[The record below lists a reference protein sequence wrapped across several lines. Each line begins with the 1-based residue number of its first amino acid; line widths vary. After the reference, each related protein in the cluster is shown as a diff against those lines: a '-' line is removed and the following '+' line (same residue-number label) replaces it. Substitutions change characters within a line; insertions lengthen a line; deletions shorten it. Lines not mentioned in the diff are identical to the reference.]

1 MPLRIAT
8 FNVENL
14 LRRFT
19 SERDRRTGRWI
30 PDSAVGLFEHTS
42 EAEGRL
48 IEKAF
53 QVAVSDD
60 QRQLTAQAIRDCDA
74 DVLCLQEV
82 DGLEVLR
89 WFHDRYLRQ
98 ALDEPY
104 EHFALLEGNDRRGI
118 DVAVM
123 SRRGFPI
130 RVMSNATLTYRD
142 LGIYG
147 DDLRRWG
154 AEIDDRIF
162 KRDALEVEVE
172 TPGGPLT
179 VWICH
184 FKSMGEGRDRTMGVR
199 RAEAH
204 AVRRLVERR
213 FGDRVATADWMI
225 VGDLND
231 YRDKLRLERA
241 GDGALHAHAMRAEA
255 TGLDPLHADR
265 FAVDLVERLPPGE
278 RWTHYYPEERELSA
292 LDHLFVSPALARAN
306 PRVEPTV
313 VRSGLPYRVPIERIR
328 PAMPEMPRYPRVG
341 FDRPK
346 ASDHCPVAVTLRLSR
361 EATAGANA
369 KEVTP

>member
-1 MPLRIAT
+1 MTLRIAT

-14 LRRFT
+14 LRRFAPDH
-19 SERDRRTGRWI
+19 DRRTGVWV
-30 PDSAVGLFEHTS
+30 PDAAVGLYEHAS

-53 QVAVSDD
+53 QVGVSDD

-89 WFHDRYLRQ
+89 WFHDRYLRR
-98 ALDEPY
+98 AIDEPY

-142 LGIYG
+142 LGLYN
-147 DDLRRWG
+147 DDLKRWG
-154 AEIDDRIF
+154 ASPDDRVF
-162 KRDALEVEVE
+162 KRDALEVEVA
-172 TPGGPLT
+172 TGAGMLT
-179 VWICH
+179 IWICH
-184 FKSMGEGRDRTMGVR
+184 FKSMGEGRDRTMGIR

-204 AVRRLVERR
+204 AVRRLVERK
-213 FGDRVATADWMI
+213 FGDAADRANWMI

-231 YRDKLRLERA
+231 YRDKLRLLRSDE
-241 GDGALHAHAMRAEA
+241 GALRMVPERMAA
-255 TGLDPLHADR
+255 TGLDPLYADH
-265 FAVDLVERLPPGE
+265 FAVDLIERLPPDE
-278 RWTHYYPEERELSA
+278 RWTHYYPEERELAA

-306 PRVEPTV
+306 GQARPTV
-313 VRSGLPYRVPIERIR
+313 VRAGLPYRLPLDRVR
-328 PAMPEMPRYPRVG
+328 PPQAAIARYPRVG

-346 ASDHCPVAVTLRLSR
+346 ASDHCPVAVTLRLAEE
-361 EATAGANA
+361 EAA
-369 KEVTP
+369 

>member
-1 MPLRIAT
+1 VPLRIAS

-19 SERDRRTGRWI
+19 PDRDRRTGVWV
-30 PDSAVGLFEHTS
+30 PDAAVGLYEHAS

-53 QVAVSDD
+53 QVGVSDD

-74 DVLCLQEV
+74 DVVCLQEV

-98 ALDEPY
+98 AIDEPY

-142 LGIYG
+142 LGLYS
-147 DDLRRWG
+147 DEVRRWG
-154 AEIDDRIF
+154 AEPDDRIF

-172 TPGGPLT
+172 TPSGPLT
-179 VWICH
+179 LWICH
-184 FKSMGEGRDRTMGVR
+184 FKSMGEGRERTMGIR

-213 FGDRVATADWMI
+213 FGGRVASADWMI

-231 YRDKLRLERA
+231 YRDKIRLERA
-241 GDGALHAHAMRAEA
+241 GDGTLHGRPERAEA
-255 TGLDPLHADR
+255 TGLDPLYADH
-265 FAVDLVERLPPGE
+265 FATDLIERLDPAD
-278 RWTHYYPEERELSA
+278 RWTHFYPEERELSA

-306 PRVEPTV
+306 PKVRPTV
-313 VRSGLPYRVPIERIR
+313 IRAGLPYRLPLERMVPAR
-328 PAMPEMPRYPRVG
+328 PAIARYPRVG

-346 ASDHCPVAVTLRLSR
+346 ASDHCPVAVTLRLSS
-361 EATAGANA
+361 EAT
-369 KEVTP
+369 P

>member
-1 MPLRIAT
+1 VPLRIAT

-19 SERDRRTGRWI
+19 PERDKRTGVWV
-30 PDSAVGLFEHTS
+30 PDPAVGLFEHTS

-53 QVAVSDD
+53 QVSVSDD

-98 ALDEPY
+98 AIDEPY

-118 DVAVM
+118 DVAAM

-130 RVMSNATLTYRD
+130 RVMSNASLTYRD
-142 LGIYG
+142 LGLFG
-147 DDLRRWG
+147 DELKRWG
-154 AEIDDRIF
+154 AEIDDRVF

-172 TPGGPLT
+172 TPAGPLT
-179 VWICH
+179 IWVCH
-184 FKSMGEGRDRTMGVR
+184 FKSMSEGRERTMGIR

-204 AVRRLVERR
+204 AVRRLVERK
-213 FGDRVATADWMI
+213 FGDRADKADWMI

-231 YRDKLRLERA
+231 YRDKIRLERL
-241 GDGALHAHAMRAEA
+241 GDGRLAERHERVEA
-255 TGLDPLHADR
+255 TGLDPLHADH
-265 FAVDLVERLPPGE
+265 FATDLIERLDPAE
-278 RWTHYYPEERELSA
+278 RWTHFYPEERELSA

-306 PRVEPTV
+306 HRVRPTV
-313 VRSGLPYRVPIERIR
+313 IRAGLPYRVPLDRISPPR
-328 PAMPEMPRYPRVG
+328 APIPRYPRVG

-346 ASDHCPVAVTLRLSR
+346 ASDHCPVAVSLRLSS
-361 EATAGANA
+361 
-369 KEVTP
+369 EVVR

>member
-14 LRRFT
+14 LRRFAP
-19 SERDRRTGRWI
+19 ERDRRTGVWV
-30 PDSAVGLFEHTS
+30 PDPAVGLFEHAS

-48 IEKAF
+48 IEKAL

-74 DVLCLQEV
+74 DVVFLQEV

-89 WFHDRYLRQ
+89 WFHDRYLRR
-98 ALDEPY
+98 AVDEPY

-142 LGIYG
+142 LGLYT

-154 AEIDDRIF
+154 ADIDDRIF
-162 KRDALEVEVE
+162 KRDALEVEIE
-172 TPGGPLT
+172 TPAGPLT
-179 VWICH
+179 AWVCH

-204 AVRRLVERR
+204 AVRRLIERR
-213 FGDRVATADWMI
+213 FGDHVASADWMI

-231 YRDKLRLERA
+231 YRDKIRLERA
-241 GDGALHAHAMRAEA
+241 ADGTLHGRHERAEA
-255 TGLDPLHADR
+255 TGLDPFHADR
-265 FAVDLVERLPPGE
+265 FAVDLVERLDPDE

-292 LDHLFVSPALARAN
+292 LDHLFVSPGLARAN
-306 PRVEPTV
+306 PRVRPTV
-313 VRSGLPYRVPIERIR
+313 IRAGLPYRVPLDRWMPPR
-328 PAMPEMPRYPRVG
+328 PPFVRYPRVG

-346 ASDHCPVAVTLRLSR
+346 ASDHCPLAVTLALSR
-361 EATAGANA
+361 EAAR
-369 KEVTP
+369 

>member
-14 LRRFT
+14 LRRFAP
-19 SERDRRTGRWI
+19 ERDKRTGVWL

-74 DVLCLQEV
+74 DVLCLQEI

-89 WFHDRYLRQ
+89 WFHDRYLRR
-98 ALDEPY
+98 AIDEPY

-123 SRRGFPI
+123 SRRGFPV

-142 LGIYG
+142 LGLHN

-154 AEIDDRIF
+154 ADIDDLIF

-172 TPGGPLT
+172 TAGGVLT
-179 VWICH
+179 IWICH
-184 FKSMGEGRDRTMGVR
+184 FKSMGEGRDRTMAVR
-199 RAEAH
+199 RAEAR
-204 AVRRLVERR
+204 AVRRLVERK
-213 FGDRVATADWMI
+213 FGDRAAEANWMI

-231 YRDKLRLERA
+231 YRDKIRLMRA
-241 GDGALHAHAMRAEA
+241 GDGALHFQHERAEA

-265 FAVDLVERLPPGE
+265 FAVDLIERLPADE
-278 RWTHYYPEERELSA
+278 RWTHYYPEDRELAA
-292 LDHLFVSPALARAN
+292 LDHLFVSPGLARAN
-306 PRVEPTV
+306 GRACPTV
-313 VRSGLPYRVPIERIR
+313 VRAGMPYRVPLDRV
-328 PAMPEMPRYPRVG
+328 MPPQPPIARYPRVG

-346 ASDHCPVAVTLRLSR
+346 ASDHCPIAVTLRLT
-361 EATAGANA
+361 EEPAA
-369 KEVTP
+369 

>member
-14 LRRFT
+14 LRRFAT
-19 SERDRRTGRWI
+19 DRDRRTGAWV
-30 PDSAVGLFEHTS
+30 PDAAVGLFEHTS

-74 DVLCLQEV
+74 DVVCLQEV

-98 ALDEPY
+98 AIDEPY

-142 LGIYG
+142 LGLHT
-147 DDLRRWG
+147 DELRRWG

-162 KRDALEVEVE
+162 KRDALEVEIE
-172 TPGGPLT
+172 TPAGPLT
-179 VWICH
+179 VWVCH
-184 FKSMGEGRDRTMGVR
+184 FKSMSEGRDRTMAVR

-213 FGDRVATADWMI
+213 FAGRTAAADWAI
-225 VGDLND
+225 LGDLND
-231 YRDKLRLERA
+231 HRDKIRLDRGA
-241 GDGALHAHAMRAEA
+241 DGALHGVPVRVET
-255 TGLDPLHADR
+255 TGLDPLWADH
-265 FAVDLVERLPPGE
+265 FAVDLVERLPPEE

-292 LDHLFVSPALARAN
+292 LDHLFVSPALAQAN
-306 PRVEPTV
+306 RGVRPTV
-313 VRSGLPYRVPIERIR
+313 VRAGLPYRVPIDRVR
-328 PAMPEMPRYPRVG
+328 PPWPAIARYPRVG

-346 ASDHCPVAVTLRLSR
+346 ASDHCPLAVTLRLAH
-361 EATAGANA
+361 EAAA
-369 KEVTP
+369 

>member
-1 MPLRIAT
+1 MPIRIAT

-19 SERDRRTGRWI
+19 PERDRRTGVWV
-30 PDSAVGLFEHTS
+30 PDPAVGLFEHAS

-74 DVLCLQEV
+74 DLLCLQEV

-89 WFHDRYLRQ
+89 WFHDRYLRR
-98 ALDEPY
+98 AVDEPY

-130 RVMSNATLTYRD
+130 RVMSHASLTYRD
-142 LGIYG
+142 LGLYG

-154 AEIDDRIF
+154 AEPDDRIF

-172 TPGGPLT
+172 TPAGPLT
-179 VWICH
+179 VWVCH
-184 FKSMGEGRDRTMGVR
+184 FKSMGEGRDRTMAIR

-213 FGDRVATADWMI
+213 FGARVASADWMI

-231 YRDKLRLERA
+231 YRDKLRLER
-241 GDGALHAHAMRAEA
+241 GPDGGLFPRPERAEA
-255 TGLDPLHADR
+255 TGLDPLHADH
-265 FAVDLVERLPPGE
+265 FAVDLVERLPVE
-278 RWTHYYPEERELSA
+278 DRWTHYYPEERELSA
-292 LDHLFVSPALARAN
+292 LDHLFVSPALAKAN
-306 PRVEPTV
+306 PEVKPSV
-313 VRSGLPYRVPIERIR
+313 VRRGLPHRVPLDRLVPPRRIE
-328 PAMPEMPRYPRVG
+328 RYPRVG

-346 ASDHCPVAVTLRLSR
+346 ASDHCPVAVTLRLTQEERS
-361 EATAGANA
+361 
-369 KEVTP
+369 

>member
-14 LRRFT
+14 LRRFAP
-19 SERDRRTGRWI
+19 EHDKRTGVWL
-30 PDSAVGLFEHTS
+30 PDPAVGLFEHTS

-89 WFHDRYLRQ
+89 WFHDHYLRR
-98 ALDEPY
+98 AIDEPY

-130 RVMSNATLTYRD
+130 RVMSNTTLTYRD
-142 LGIYG
+142 LGLYN
-147 DDLRRWG
+147 DDLKRWG
-154 AEIDDRIF
+154 ADIDDRIF
-162 KRDALEVEVE
+162 KRDALEVEVD
-172 TPGGPLT
+172 TPAGRLT
-179 VWICH
+179 IWVCH
-184 FKSMGEGRDRTMGVR
+184 FKSMGEGRDRTMAVR
-199 RAEAH
+199 RAEAR
-204 AVRRLVERR
+204 AVRRLVERK
-213 FGDRVATADWMI
+213 FGAGAAEADWMI

-231 YRDKLRLERA
+231 YRDKIRLERSA
-241 GDGALHAHAMRAEA
+241 DGALRFQHERAET
-255 TGLDPLHADR
+255 TGLDPLHADH
-265 FAVDLVERLPPGE
+265 FAVDLIERLPADE
-278 RWTHYYPEERELSA
+278 RWTHYYPEDRELAA

-306 PRVEPTV
+306 GRVTPTV
-313 VRSGLPYRVPIERIR
+313 VRAGMPHRVPLDRV
-328 PAMPEMPRYPRVG
+328 MPPRTPIARYPRVG

-346 ASDHCPVAVTLRLSR
+346 ASDHCPVAVTLRLSG
-361 EATAGANA
+361 ETAA
-369 KEVTP
+369 

>member
-14 LRRFT
+14 LRRF
-19 SERDRRTGRWI
+19 SVEHDRRTGVWV
-30 PDSAVGLFEHTS
+30 PDPAVGLFEHVS

-89 WFHDRYLRQ
+89 WFHDRYLRR

-142 LGIYG
+142 LGLYT

-154 AEIDDRIF
+154 ADIDDRVF
-162 KRDALEVEVE
+162 KRDALEVEIQ
-172 TPGGPLT
+172 TPAGLLT
-179 VWICH
+179 VWVCH
-184 FKSMGEGRDRTMGVR
+184 FKSMSEGRDRTMGVR

-204 AVRRLVERR
+204 AVRRLVERK
-213 FGDRVATADWMI
+213 FGDRAATADWMV

-231 YRDKLRLERA
+231 YRDKLCLVRTA
-241 GDGALHAHAMRAEA
+241 DGRFATRSERAEA

-265 FAVDLVERLPPGE
+265 FAVDLVERLDPPE
-278 RWTHYYPEERELSA
+278 RWTHYYPEERELAA

-306 PRVEPTV
+306 PRTRPSV
-313 VRSGLPYRVPIERIR
+313 VRAGLPYRVPLDRLVPPWPPLE
-328 PAMPEMPRYPRVG
+328 RYPRVG

-346 ASDHCPVAVTLRLSR
+346 ASDHCPLAVTLHLSS
-361 EATAGANA
+361 
-369 KEVTP
+369 EVSA

>member
-14 LRRFT
+14 LRRF
-19 SERDRRTGRWI
+19 SAERDKRTGVWV
-30 PDSAVGLFEHTS
+30 PDPAVGLFEHAS

-89 WFHDRYLRQ
+89 WFHDRYLRR
-98 ALDEPY
+98 AVDEPY

-130 RVMSNATLTYRD
+130 RVMSNASLTYRD
-142 LGIYG
+142 VGHYT

-154 AEIDDRIF
+154 AEIDDRVF

-172 TPGGPLT
+172 TPAGPLAIW
-179 VWICH
+179 VCH
-184 FKSMGEGRDRTMGVR
+184 FKSMSEGRERTMPVR

-213 FGDRVATADWMI
+213 FGARVETADWMI
-225 VGDLND
+225 VGDMND
-231 YRDKLRLERA
+231 YRDKIRLER
-241 GDGALHAHAMRAEA
+241 GAEGRLAARHERAEA
-255 TGLDPLHADR
+255 TGLDPLHADH
-265 FAVDLVERLPPGE
+265 FATDLVERLDAHE
-278 RWTHYYPEERELSA
+278 RWTHFYPEERELSA
-292 LDHLFVSPALARAN
+292 LDHMFVSPALARAN
-306 PRVEPTV
+306 HRVRPTV
-313 VRSGLPYRVPIERIR
+313 IRSGLPYRVPLERIV
-328 PAMPEMPRYPRVG
+328 PPQPVARYPRVG

-346 ASDHCPVAVTLRLSR
+346 ASDHCPLAVTLRLSG
-361 EATAGANA
+361 EA
-369 KEVTP
+369 PR

>member
-19 SERDRRTGRWI
+19 PERDRRTGVWV
-30 PDSAVGLFEHTS
+30 PDPAVGLFEHTS

-89 WFHDRYLRQ
+89 WFHDRYLRR
-98 ALDEPY
+98 AVDEPY

-130 RVMSNATLTYRD
+130 RVMSHATLTYRD
-142 LGIYG
+142 LGLYN

-154 AEIDDRIF
+154 SEIDDRVF
-162 KRDALEVEVE
+162 KRDALEVEIE
-172 TPGGPLT
+172 TPAGPLT

-184 FKSMGEGRDRTMGVR
+184 FKSMGEGRDRTMGIR

-213 FGDRVATADWMI
+213 FGDRAAAADWMI

-231 YRDKLRLERA
+231 YRDKLCLERG
-241 GDGALHAHAMRAEA
+241 GDGVLHGRHERAEA
-255 TGLDPLHADR
+255 TALDPFHADR
-265 FAVDLVERLPPGE
+265 FAVDLIERLPPPE
-278 RWTHYYPEERELSA
+278 RWTHYYPEERELSP

-306 PRVEPTV
+306 PHVRPTV
-313 VRSGLPYRVPIERIR
+313 VRAGLPYRVPLDRIR
-328 PAMPEMPRYPRVG
+328 PPLPPVERYPRVG

-346 ASDHCPVAVTLRLSR
+346 ASDHCPLAVTLRLSN
-361 EATAGANA
+361 EA
-369 KEVTP
+369 EP

>member
-1 MPLRIAT
+1 MALRVAT

-14 LRRFT
+14 LRRF
-19 SERDRRTGRWI
+19 SPEHDRRTGVWV
-30 PDSAVGLFEHTS
+30 PDPAVGLFEHVS

-48 IEKAF
+48 IERAF
-53 QVAVSDD
+53 QVGVSDD

-89 WFHDRYLRQ
+89 WFHDRYLRR
-98 ALDEPY
+98 AIEEPY

-123 SRRGFPI
+123 SRRGFPV

-142 LGIYG
+142 LGLYN

-154 AEIDDRIF
+154 ADLDDRIF

-172 TPGGPLT
+172 TAAGPLT
-179 VWICH
+179 IWICH
-184 FKSMGEGRDRTMGVR
+184 FKSMGEGRDRTMAIR
-199 RAEAH
+199 RAEAR
-204 AVRRLVERR
+204 AVRMLVERK
-213 FGDRVATADWMI
+213 FGDRAATADWMI

-231 YRDKLRLERA
+231 YRDKIRLIRA
-241 GDGALHAHAMRAEA
+241 GDGALHGVSERAEA
-255 TGLDPLHADR
+255 TGLDPLFADR
-265 FAVDLVERLPPGE
+265 FATDLIDRLPADE
-278 RWTHYYPEERELSA
+278 RWTHYYPEDRELAA

-306 PRVEPTV
+306 ERTRPTV
-313 VRSGLPYRVPIERIR
+313 VRAGLPYRVPLDRIR
-328 PAMPEMPRYPRVG
+328 PAPPPLARYPRVG

-346 ASDHCPVAVTLRLSR
+346 ASDHCPVAVTLRLAG
-361 EATAGANA
+361 EATA
-369 KEVTP
+369 

>member
-19 SERDRRTGRWI
+19 PERDKRTGVWV
-30 PDSAVGLFEHTS
+30 PDPAVGLFEHAS

-60 QRQLTAQAIRDCDA
+60 QRQMTAQAIRDCDA

-98 ALDEPY
+98 AIDEPY

-118 DVAVM
+118 DVAAM

-130 RVMSNATLTYRD
+130 RVMSNASLTYRD
-142 LGIYG
+142 LGLYS
-147 DDLRRWG
+147 DDVRRWG
-154 AEIDDRIF
+154 AELDDRVF

-172 TPGGPLT
+172 TPAGPLT
-179 VWICH
+179 IWVCH
-184 FKSMGEGRDRTMGVR
+184 FKSMSEGRERTMGIR

-204 AVRRLVERR
+204 AVRRLVERK
-213 FGDRVATADWMI
+213 FGDRTDKADWMI

-231 YRDKLRLERA
+231 YRDKIRLERL
-241 GDGALHAHAMRAEA
+241 GDGRLAGRHERVEA
-255 TGLDPLHADR
+255 TGLDPLHADH
-265 FAVDLVERLPPGE
+265 FATDLIERLDPEE
-278 RWTHYYPEERELSA
+278 RWTHFYPEERELSA
-292 LDHLFVSPALARAN
+292 LDHLFVSPSLARAN
-306 PRVEPTV
+306 HRVRPSV
-313 VRSGLPYRVPIERIR
+313 IRAGLPHRVPLDRMSPPQAPI
-328 PAMPEMPRYPRVG
+328 PRYPRVG

-346 ASDHCPVAVTLRLSR
+346 ASDHCPVAVSLRLSS
-361 EATAGANA
+361 
-369 KEVTP
+369 EVTR